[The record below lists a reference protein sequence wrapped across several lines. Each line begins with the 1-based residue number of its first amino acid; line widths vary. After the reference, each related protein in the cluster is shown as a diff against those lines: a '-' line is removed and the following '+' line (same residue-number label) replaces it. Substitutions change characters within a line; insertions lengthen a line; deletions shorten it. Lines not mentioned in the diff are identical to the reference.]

1 MLFQSFWLQWP
12 FKNYTIMFKWLNIK
26 NLITQFIQ
34 LYLFFTLCC
43 MSSVPVHLKVKT
55 LCSRRREFLTYP
67 MSSVVVL
74 KLQWIIL
81 KPNLISFCSGT
92 VVVFPEYFLWLG
104 VIVNSDIIIKHVFTV
119 WDGYG
124 SSCNDIS
131 SCILYIR
138 VLTRIYTCR

>member
-34 LYLFFTLCC
+34 LYLFFTLWC

-67 MSSVVVL
+67 MSSVIVL

-81 KPNLISFCSGT
+81 KLN
-92 VVVFPEYFLWLG
+92 VFPEYFLWLG
-104 VIVNSDIIIKHVFTV
+104 VIINSDIIIKHVFTV
-119 WDGYG
+119 WAGYG
-124 SSCNDIS
+124 SSCNEIS